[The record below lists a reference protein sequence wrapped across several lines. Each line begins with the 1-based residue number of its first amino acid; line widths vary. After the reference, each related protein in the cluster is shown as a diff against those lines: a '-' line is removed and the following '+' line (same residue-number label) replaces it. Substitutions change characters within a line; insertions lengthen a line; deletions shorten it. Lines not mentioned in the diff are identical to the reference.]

1 MSSQGQA
8 LIDILVRVS
17 GIDTSE
23 AQLRNFFTT
32 LSTSATAFATTIN
45 AAAGSITALT
55 TATNDLATSSRAGAA
70 GLTNMSRSSQSM
82 AAAANS
88 AAAGLRNVNAQVSH
102 GIALARLGVAAQEK
116 YNYSIGAIDAA
127 RIGGNIS
134 AREAERARR
143 NAIKLRN
150 SEILQEARERAGRSS
165 RPLKEHLRG
174 FSDRLVAQMERR
186 TLSLTQATRMY
197 RRELLSLDA
206 QGVYTNQATRAR
218 HLEMGI
224 GRITRAQRR
233 LNAEVNAQRVARGT
247 DIANPAVAA
256 GRQLRTDIRDVSA
269 AYRTGAIS
277 SGQFRNS
284 IDQLNRSFRAQH
296 TMLGRFSNSLKEM
309 GRSMYSM
316 SHQIR
321 NAGRQM
327 MMFGA
332 LTLAAL
338 SPAIIQNAKFEQSVS
353 NVLAVINDSGP
364 SSVLIENLSSQFLH
378 LGETS
383 EFTAIQVATAAKELA
398 LAGFNAQ
405 EVQKSIA
412 GVVDLASATGVALDD
427 AARIAANITRAFQ
440 LTADSFE
447 IVSDKLVAIANNANT
462 TVEALAESFKYVSPI
477 AASLGQSIDDV
488 GAALGV
494 MANAGTKGS
503 RAGTGLSRA
512 FSEMIEK
519 ADEFDEVL
527 RRAGSSFEM
536 VDPEKVGF
544 GQAIKE
550 LERLYKLGRLTTRDL
565 SDLFDQRSF
574 RAIIT
579 LINQGGNAFDELKD
593 KIEDASGLAEKTKEA
608 RLDTLYGDYLKF
620 TSALTSFFIELGET
634 TNSTF
639 RDILVSLRL
648 WIVSLKESIDQN
660 AEWVQSIIK
669 AVTAIGIAITALGT
683 FVSSIGG
690 VLSIGAGLIAMFTM
704 LGGPIG
710 AFVAILGVA
719 AAAMIYFKTQAMLL
733 TASDVRQ
740 AIIGVARNFMEVDEA
755 VRKVNKQLDKNQE
768 KLSLLSRLPSL
779 KPVELNNII
788 EGGGFSIGDT
798 NQIKSTLNDQRKVIA
813 AEMQKTSALIGTNAI
828 LFHEVYADP
837 VSALR
842 SLWGGGPMA
851 ETRDRITE
859 LEARLQ
865 ALGEKNDKVVEA
877 MKRLNEQRKELTN
890 GLNILKMDYGQLTAE
905 SERLVQAIKDQENV
919 VASQAELAAAGDE
932 EAKYRLDTEEKLL
945 NIMRQKK
952 VTADDM
958 LAADSRKLPIINAL
972 GKAQEA
978 ILAAREAGASDS
990 EIARLELREKKSLEN
1005 LKDITAQINDE
1016 VNASDLLNTR
1026 MEALAEIE
1034 KKRAE
1039 AKMSERDKAI
1049 AGIEEEKQ
1057 AEKEALDMAL
1067 ESLKA
1072 RQELTKA
1079 QMVNAEGAE
1088 LAGLKEML
1096 EGGPQIKG
1104 INDQI
1109 AEMLVKLGL
1118 VDQTYQDL
1126 AASSNKAFD
1135 DALVQKMDQIDLTLA
1150 KQNGNIAEQIRLT
1163 EKLAQAQILKDAEAI
1178 EASERADYIN
1188 KRQQAL
1194 AGEMANK
1201 SADMVDQSNLALAKK
1216 TENLQ
1221 EELRLTE
1228 KLGKERINKNAAE
1241 IADANL
1247 RAEYIR
1253 SETAL
1258 LNAELD
1264 DLRDTKAKQ
1273 QADNL
1278 KELESNAGLLLRKRV
1293 ENHDKIRDA
1302 LAGQVK
1308 NLQDAHM
1315 LNIYL
1320 LRLEKS
1326 REAAKE
1332 RARKKAISGAFS
1344 LKSAMERGGSQ
1355 RTLSERFSKSAALY
1369 DTARQMGVS
1378 SLALTP
1384 VAGMLQAGLPTA
1396 APSVGAAKQMP
1407 GPGNINSNNT
1417 TLTIAPGAIVVNG
1430 DDATVAEKIMEQII
1444 NAFGGKL
1451 PKKP

>member
-1 MSSQGQA
+1 MSNQGQA
-8 LIDILVRVS
+8 LIDILVQVTGLSRS
-17 GIDTSE
+17 QAALKSFFNNLADHATEMSNRMATTSTNV
-23 AQLRNFFTT
+23 RN
-32 LSTSATAFATTIN
+32 LSTAVT
-45 AAAGSITALT
+45 
-55 TATNDLATSSRAGAA
+55 DLGDRAKRANTPMRSLANSTSRLG
-70 GLTNMSRSSQSM
+70 
-82 AAAANS
+82 S
-88 AAAGLRNVNAQVSH
+88 AAA
-102 GIALARLGVAAQEK
+102 
-116 YNYSIGAIDAA
+116 
-127 RIGGNIS
+127 
-134 AREAERARR
+134 RA
-143 NAIKLRN
+143 N
-150 SEILQEARERAGRSS
+150 
-165 RPLKEHLRG
+165 
-174 FSDRLVAQMERR
+174 
-186 TLSLTQATRMY
+186 T
-197 RRELLSLDA
+197 
-206 QGVYTNQATRAR
+206 
-218 HLEMGI
+218 
-224 GRITRAQRR
+224 R
-233 LNAEVNAQRVARGT
+233 LNN
-247 DIANPAVAA
+247 
-256 GRQLRTDIRDVSA
+256 
-269 AYRTGAIS
+269 
-277 SGQFRNS
+277 
-284 IDQLNRSFRAQH
+284 
-296 TMLGRFSNSLKEM
+296 NSLVQY
-309 GRSMYSM
+309 GRNMYQM
-316 SHQIR
+316 AGQVR
-321 NAGRQM
+321 TAGRQM
-327 MMFGA
+327 MIFGA
-332 LTLAAL
+332 VAVAAI
-338 SPAIIQNAKFEQSVS
+338 SPIIAQNAKFEQSVR
-353 NVLAVINDSGP
+353 NVMAVINDSGP
-364 SSVLIENLSSQFLH
+364 ASVLIEKLSSQFLH

-383 EFTAIQVATAAKELA
+383 EFTAIQVAAAAKELA

-462 TVEALAESFKYVSPI
+462 TVESLAESFKYVSPI

-494 MANAGTKGS
+494 MANAGTKGCFDPLTEVLTERGWVLWSEATKDDVYATVNKETHQVEWHKPLRMFAYHHEGDMYRVANRHVDMLVTPNHNMYVATGRDRKYALDSAANVFGKTYSILLDDDFATVEQSAQEWVPYSGMVYCAEVPNNTLIVRRNGKVHVSGNS

-519 ADEFDEVL
+519 ADQFDEVL

-550 LERLYKLGRLTTRDL
+550 LERLYRLGRLTTRDL

-574 RAIIT
+574 RSIIT
-579 LINQGGNAFDELKD
+579 LINQGGDAFDELKD

-648 WIVSLKESIDQN
+648 WIVNLKESIDQN

-669 AVTAIGIAITALGT
+669 AVLAIGVAITTLGAFVTSVGGALTVGAAMITMFTALGGPLGM
-683 FVSSIGG
+683 F
-690 VLSIGAGLIAMFTM
+690 IA
-704 LGGPIG
+704 
-710 AFVAILGVA
+710 ALGVA
-719 AAAMIYFKTQAMLL
+719 TAAVVYFKTQAMLL
-733 TASDVRQ
+733 TASNVRQ

-768 KLSLLSRLPSL
+768 KLSRLSRLPSL

-788 EGGGFSIGDT
+788 DGGGFSIGDT
-798 NQIKSTLNDQRKVIA
+798 NQLRSTLNDQRKVIA
-813 AEMQKTSALIGTNAI
+813 AEMQKTSSLIGINAK
-828 LFHEVYADP
+828 LHEMYTDP

-842 SLWGGGPMA
+842 SWWGGGPMA
-851 ETRDRITE
+851 EHADRITE

-877 MKRLNEQRKELTN
+877 MKRVNEQREELTR
-890 GLNILKMDYGQLTAE
+890 GLNILKMDYGQITAE
-905 SERLVQAIKDQENV
+905 SERLAQAIKDQEGV
-919 VASQAELAAAGDE
+919 VLSQAELAGVGDE
-932 EAKYRLDTEEKLL
+932 EAKSRLVTEEKLL
-945 NIMRQKK
+945 DMMRQEKGM
-952 VTADDM
+952 ADEM

-972 GKAQEA
+972 VKAQEA
-978 ILAAREAGASDS
+978 ILAAREAEASDI
-990 EIARLELREKKSLEN
+990 EIARLELREKEALEN
-1005 LKDITAQINDE
+1005 LKDITAQIDDE
-1016 VNASDLLNTR
+1016 VTAADLLNTR
-1026 MEALAEIE
+1026 MQALAEIE

-1039 AKMSERDKAI
+1039 AKMSEREKSI
-1049 AGIEEEKQ
+1049 AAIEEEKQ
-1057 AEKEALDMAL
+1057 AEKEALELAL

-1079 QMVNAEGAE
+1079 LMVNAKGAE

-1135 DALVQKMDQIDLTLA
+1135 DALIQKMDEIDLTLA

-1178 EASERADYIN
+1178 EASKRAEYIA

-1194 AGEMANK
+1194 AGEMAKK
-1201 SADMVDQSNLALAKK
+1201 STQMVDESNLALAKK
-1216 TENLQ
+1216 TENLR
-1221 EELRLTE
+1221 EEIRLTE
-1228 KLGKERINKNAAE
+1228 KLGKERIQQNAAE

-1247 RAEYIR
+1247 RAEYIK

-1264 DLRDTKAKQ
+1264 ELRDTKVKE
-1273 QADNL
+1273 QADKL
-1278 KELESNAGLLLRKRV
+1278 RDLESNAGEMLKKRV
-1293 ENHDKIRDA
+1293 ENHDKLRDA

-1332 RARKKAISGAFS
+1332 RSRKKAIAGAFS
-1344 LKSAMERGGSQ
+1344 LKSAMERGVSQ

-1384 VAGMLQAGLPTA
+1384 AAGMLQAGLPTA
-1396 APSVGAAKQMP
+1396 APSVGAVPLPNA
-1407 GPGNINSNNT
+1407 GNINSNNT

-1430 DDATVAEKIMEQII
+1430 DDATVAEKIMEQIV